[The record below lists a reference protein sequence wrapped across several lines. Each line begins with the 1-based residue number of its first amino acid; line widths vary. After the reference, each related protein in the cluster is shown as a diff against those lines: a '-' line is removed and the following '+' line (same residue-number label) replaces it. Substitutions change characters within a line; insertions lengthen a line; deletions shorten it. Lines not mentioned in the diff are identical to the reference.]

1 MGDVVAE
8 PAPGLDQSE
17 ELPLGEFLT
26 TAYRCRCGHE
36 WAPRPLGN
44 PRRPTACPRCK
55 TPNWDR
61 PLKFQRKGKG

>member
-1 MGDVVAE
+1 MEEVVADPISEVE
-8 PAPGLDQSE
+8 PSE
-17 ELPLGEFLT
+17 KLPLGEFMT

-44 PRRPTACPRCK
+44 PRRPTACPKCK

-61 PLKFQRKGKG
+61 PKKFERKAQD